1 MAYFDWAP
9 DLVIDNGIID
19 ADHRKLIE
27 LVNALHDATTQGRG
41 HEIVGDIIT
50 KLMGYTHEH
59 IRREEAL
66 MESLNYPNLDKHRS
80 QHRNL
85 MEKAQLIEQRF
96 KAGQIT
102 VASQLSTLLRDWLS
116 LHIRRS
122 DKEIVPYLKSGAS
135 QKSAS
140 SLRKP

>member
-9 DLVIDNGIID
+9 DMVIDNGIID

-27 LVNALHDATTQGRG
+27 LVNALHDATVEGRG
-41 HEIVGDIIT
+41 REIVGDIIT
-50 KLMGYTHEH
+50 KLMGYTQEH

-66 MESLNYPNLDKHRS
+66 MESIHFPNLDKHRS

-122 DKEIVPYLKSGAS
+122 DKEFVPYLKSA
-135 QKSAS
+135 QTHKQR
-140 SLRKP
+140 LNP